1 MPAPVIAVD
10 PLFVDAADAER
21 LVELAHLFGRYRIY
35 GEAEHVDLDVGR
47 GLLPRQDSV
56 QHFVR
61 TGGARGLGADPS
73 TLAARTSYFREEYA
87 YDGREQIG
95 GVESFLHNVGL
106 IEAAAA
112 LHDRPIVEPAIAFA
126 NLMVP
131 GQELAVHT
139 DVPEFRGASRKNVP
153 QWLLV
158 VMHHSSLFDAWRLPI
173 ATGISYF
180 QDSDGGALRY
190 WPDGPDADPVVLPT
204 RANTGV
210 VLDTD
215 SVFHGVDPVAPGM
228 DAPKLATGSTLAAE
242 PDGHWALCRPGGEL
256 LGRYDWDEL
265 RFSVSWKAYC
275 FADEAE
281 RDTWRDHG
289 DDLTTDVIIERLVAD
304 LVRRELTSPDVA
316 RDRDLGLLLIDTYVR
331 YPAA

>member
-1 MPAPVIAVD
+1 MPAPVITVD
-10 PLFVDAADAER
+10 PLFVDAGDAER
-21 LVELAHLFGRYRIY
+21 LVELAHRFGRYRIY

-61 TGGARGLGADPS
+61 TGGARGPGADPS

-95 GVESFLHNVGL
+95 GVESFLHNAGL

-158 VMHHSSLFDAWRLPI
+158 VMHHSGLFDAWRLPI

-180 QDSDGGALRY
+180 LDSDGGACGT
-190 WPDGPDADPVVLPT
+190 GPTGPAPTRWCSPSAPT
-204 RANTGV
+204 RAWSSTPTRSSTAWTLWG
-210 VLDTD
+210 
-215 SVFHGVDPVAPGM
+215 PAPTRQ
-228 DAPKLATGSTLAAE
+228 A
-242 PDGHWALCRPGGEL
+242 GHRLHAGRRARRL
-256 LGRYDWDEL
+256 LGPAPTRRRADRAL
-265 RFSVSWKAYC
+265 RLGRAAFL
-275 FADEAE
+275 
-281 RDTWRDHG
+281 G
-289 DDLTTDVIIERLVAD
+289 LV
-304 LVRRELTSPDVA
+304 E
-316 RDRDLGLLLIDTYVR
+316 GLLLRRRSRARHLAGPRRRPHDR
-331 YPAA
+331 CHHRAAGGRPRGP